1 MVWLLFS
8 SVEEKCLGAQAIG
21 LGLGN
26 RPDTG
31 PAVVVKS
38 VLAGGAAA
46 RSGKVRA
53 PPAPL
58 LALRRA
64 CLASRCLVLVRPHK
78 DKTPVIRCWSATSWS
93 PSTAPPSSASR
104 CAPPTAAELLAS
116 LRMVSLLLLFFSAP
130 LPPPPSRT
138 NWTRLVPPTVLN
150 GHVSGGAAAADGAR
164 LAHTPRRLQR
174 APARRAP
181 A

>member
-1 MVWLLFS
+1 MRDAACPLILSRAGLWAL
-8 SVEEKCLGAQAIG
+8 AIG

-46 RSGKVRA
+46 QSGKVRA

-58 LALRRA
+58 FALRRA

-78 DKTPVIRCWSATSWS
+78 DKTPVPSPGPGRRRAGRRRRHRRRVLRGAPRPPQRSCWRPSGCRRCCCWFS
-93 PSTAPPSSASR
+93 
-104 CAPPTAAELLAS
+104 LA
-116 LRMVSLLLLFFSAP
+116 
-130 LPPPPSRT
+130 
-138 NWTRLVPPTVLN
+138 
-150 GHVSGGAAAADGAR
+150 GGAAAADGAR
-164 LAHTPRRLQR
+164 LARTPRRLPR

-181 A
+181 ACRLARRPRVCKWEV